1 MESGVEVVEG
11 LEPLVFF
18 LSLLQPTAV
27 GEGGEAL
34 EGEWWGVEQILKLT
48 DMRAGDE
55 CEACGELSL
64 ADVDDHLVQGE
75 TLRLVDGDCPCQLEG
90 QLES

>member
-1 MESGVEVVEG
+1 MNGGVKRKV
-11 LEPLVFF
+11 
-18 LSLLQPTAV
+18 LQ
-27 GEGGEAL
+27 
-34 EGEWWGVEQILKLT
+34 LT
-48 DMRAGDE
+48 DTRARDE

-75 TLRLVDGDCPCQLEG
+75 TLGLVDGDCPRQLEG

>member
-1 MESGVEVVEG
+1 MKG
-11 LEPLVFF
+11 LESPVFF
-18 LSLLQPTAV
+18 LSLFQPTAV

-34 EGEWWGVEQILKLT
+34 EGEWRGEQQILKLT
-48 DMRAGDE
+48 DTRAGDE

-64 ADVDDHLVQGE
+64 ADVDDHFVQGE
-75 TLRLVDGDCPCQLEG
+75 TLRLVDGDCPGQLEG